1 MLKYTKHLALLTSF
15 ILLCGCTGNAPESP
29 QVQTSEPE
37 QPHTLEIQSPAGE
50 IPTQEAEAPAGGSQ
64 EAQPAETTPDGSGVA
79 LVSGGNSLHS
89 DVFELDGT
97 WCELND
103 LPFEINTYEVPM
115 LGNEDFYFFGCY
127 DKKLYFFEASGNDD
141 VWYST
146 WTHDKLWCFD
156 PQTGEEK
163 LIYSKGDEECLFFEF
178 VNDQYLVME
187 YQSTP
192 LSDDCL
198 KVVNIQTGET
208 VLDIPEQSGNILYYP
223 GAGVQIV
230 YDMMYITGKYT
241 MPEFGKTMDVGLMLE
256 LNTGTVSLCGLD
268 LHSVYYGVGNVC
280 FGGDDD
286 TITSIT
292 GDSRP
297 HFGEYGED
305 DSSYIWYNMNGTYF
319 ITYDAERDY
328 GVLGS
333 RSELFWT
340 DRNGS
345 DHRIGQTAFS
355 VQNQSAHFKMNR
367 GHIFCAKLS
376 KELQTTVYN
385 PTYDEYEPEFK
396 NWIVL
401 GSCDG
406 DSAQAALLELDE
418 EPQIYADNDCL
429 YFIYPYP
436 ESHRVTLIYKEG

>member
-1 MLKYTKHLALLTSF
+1 MLKYTKHLALLASF
-15 ILLCGCTGNAPESP
+15 TLLCGCSGNAPESS
-29 QVQTSEPE
+29 QRQNSESEPP
-37 QPHTLEIQSPAGE
+37 QAQTAEIQSPAGE
-50 IPTQEAEAPAGGSQ
+50 TAQEAPASQ
-64 EAQPAETTPDGSGVA
+64 EAQPAETAPADGSGVS
-79 LVSGGNSLHS
+79 LVSGGDSLHS
-89 DVFELDGT
+89 DVFELNGT
-97 WCELND
+97 WCELTD
-103 LPFEINTYEVPM
+103 LPFEIDSYSVPM
-115 LGNEDFYFFGCY
+115 LGKENHYFFGCFG
-127 DKKLYFFEASGNDD
+127 KKLYFYEASGDND
-141 VWYST
+141 VWNNT
-146 WTHDKLWCFD
+146 WSQDKLWCFD

-163 LIYSKGDEECLFFEF
+163 LIYSNEEYRRVSFSF

-256 LNTGTVSLCGLD
+256 LNTGDVSLCGLD

-297 HFGEYGED
+297 HCGEYGED

-319 ITYDAERDY
+319 ITYDVERDY

-401 GSCDG
+401 GSYEG

-429 YFIYPYP
+429 YFIYP